1 MEIQQKIVRN
11 MDIFHEKTMFF
22 KPHFLQT
29 KHKHFLLNFTLI
41 DREMFN
47 LYEYN
52 NLVILG
58 QQ

>member
-1 MEIQQKIVRN
+1 MGIQQKILRN
-11 MDIFHEKTMFF
+11 MVIFHEKTMFF
-22 KPHFLQT
+22 KQHFSHT
-29 KHKHFLLNFTLI
+29 EHKHFLFKFGSI

-52 NLVILG
+52 NLINLG

>member
-1 MEIQQKIVRN
+1 MV
-11 MDIFHEKTMFF
+11 IFHEKSMFF
-22 KPHFLQT
+22 KQHFSHT
-29 KHKHFLLNFTLI
+29 EHKHFLFKFGSI

-52 NLVILG
+52 NLINLG

>member
-1 MEIQQKIVRN
+1 MEIGQNIMRN
-11 MDIFHEKTMFF
+11 KAIFQEKTMYF
-22 KPHFLQT
+22 KPHFSHT
-29 KHKHFLLNFTLI
+29 KHEHFLLKFALI

-52 NLVILG
+52 NLINLG